1 MYQGLA
7 SFSGNTH
14 RVNTYGLAG
23 HIISVTSIQLGHCSM
38 KTAIDNTWTNEH
50 QCVNKTLFTLLNEAA
65 GSSREQGD
73 RTIWEITISQNYKD
87 FLTLI
92 CTTGRSIYIT

>member
-14 RVNTYGLAG
+14 RANTYGLAG
-23 HIISVTSIQLGHCSM
+23 HIISVTSIQLRHCRM
-38 KTAIDNTWTNEH
+38 KTAIDNMWTNEH

-65 GSSREQGD
+65 ESKEIEQSGKSQFH
-73 RTIWEITISQNYKD
+73 RITKTS
-87 FLTLI
+87 
-92 CTTGRSIYIT
+92 